1 MDIFRTVLLRKVP
14 AAWLRTMELTS
25 GESFVLESMAANMAH
40 PLIEQVIIEISK
52 KDVLKT
58 KWKNTAKN
66 AMKND
71 FDAVDNHN
79 QSLINQNK
87 NTTQI

>member
-1 MDIFRTVLLRKVP
+1 M
-14 AAWLRTMELTS
+14 
-25 GESFVLESMAANMAH
+25 
-40 PLIEQVIIEISK
+40 IEQVIIEISK

-58 KWKNTAKN
+58 KWKNAAKHSL

-71 FDAVDNHN
+71 MDAVDNHN
-79 QSLINQNK
+79 QSLINQNQAK

>member
-25 GESFVLESMAANMAH
+25 GEAFVLESMAANMAH
-40 PLIEQVIIEISK
+40 PMIEQVIMEISK

-58 KWKNTAKN
+58 KWKNVTKN
-66 AMKND
+66 ALKND